1 MRVTIWGMASILLS
15 ALKEDRKRV
24 LRRKM
29 LCWQCKSHNW
39 TSSLVR
45 PSSNMFDLSQ
55 FQFSNFSHSTEV
67 FVCSA
72 SIASASAPTVEL
84 CLWRVNLMLDMLPV
98 ETHPQGW
105 IKISTKQIEYTNT
118 KTASGKKP
126 IQTGFDYLLNTK
138 TLDCRLVSLCDASLI
153 DGSS

>member
-1 MRVTIWGMASILLS
+1 MASILLS

-45 PSSNMFDLSQ
+45 PSSNMFNLSQ
-55 FQFSNFSHSTEV
+55 FHISNFSHSTEV

-84 CLWRVNLMLDMLPV
+84 CLWRVNLMLDMLSV

-105 IKISTKQIEYTNT
+105 IKTSAKCKWKCKYKYKYKYQLEKN
-118 KTASGKKP
+118 
-126 IQTGFDYLLNTK
+126 IQTRFNYLLNTK
-138 TLDCRLVSLCDASLI
+138 TLNCRLVSLCDASLI

>member
-1 MRVTIWGMASILLS
+1 MASILLS

-45 PSSNMFDLSQ
+45 PSSNMFNLSQ
-55 FQFSNFSHSTEV
+55 FHISNFSHSTGL

-118 KTASGKKP
+118 KTASGKKTHSDW
-126 IQTGFDYLLNTK
+126 IWLSAEYKNTGLPLSFFVWCILNWWEQ
-138 TLDCRLVSLCDASLI
+138 LI
-153 DGSS
+153 LKNG